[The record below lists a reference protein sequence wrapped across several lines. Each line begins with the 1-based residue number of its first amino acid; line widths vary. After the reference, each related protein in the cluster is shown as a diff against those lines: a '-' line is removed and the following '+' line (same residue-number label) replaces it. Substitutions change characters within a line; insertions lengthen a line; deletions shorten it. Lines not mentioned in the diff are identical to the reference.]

1 MSATE
6 ELQYRFNTL
15 FPHLNERQQHLI
27 AAFDAEQLGRGGI
40 AIVSRVTGFSRP
52 TIYRA
57 IESLSQRPLPVG
69 RVRHSGAGRKALV
82 QCDPQLV
89 QALEALVDPD
99 TRGDPM
105 SPLRWTCKSTR
116 ELARLL
122 TVQGHPVSHMTVAQL
137 LHDLHYSLQGNA
149 KTKEG
154 KQHPDRD
161 AQFRYIQRQ
170 SQSFLDRGWPVIS
183 VDTKKK
189 ELVGNYGNSG
199 QEWQPAGQPVGV
211 DVHDFPDPDTPKA
224 VPRGVYDEQHNVGW
238 VTVGCSHDTARF
250 AVESIR
256 RWWGEM
262 GHPLYRRAKGVLVCA
277 DSGGSNGYRLRLW
290 KLELQRWAN
299 ESGLDVTVCHY
310 PPGTSKWNKIEHRL
324 FSQITMNWRGRPLE
338 SYQVVVNLIGATTT
352 ETGLRVRA
360 DFDKEFYPTKVKVT
374 KSELAMM
381 DLYPHK
387 FHGEWNYSINHQTTS
402 V

>member
-1 MSATE
+1 MSTTE
-6 ELQYRFNTL
+6 KRQHKFDTL

-27 AAFDAEQLGRGGI
+27 AAFDAQQLGRGGI
-40 AIVSRVTGFSRP
+40 SIVSRVTGFSRP

-57 IESLSQRPLPVG
+57 IESLSQRPLLFG

-122 TVQGHPVSHMTVAQL
+122 TAQGHLVSHMTVAQL

-170 SQSFLDRGWPVIS
+170 GESFLGRGWPVIS

-189 ELVGNYGNSG
+189 ELVGNYEGLLGSG
-199 QEWQPAGQPVGV
+199 ALGV
-211 DVHDFPDPDTPKA
+211 
-224 VPRGVYDEQHNVGW
+224 
-238 VTVGCSHDTARF
+238 
-250 AVESIR
+250 
-256 RWWGEM
+256 
-262 GHPLYRRAKGVLVCA
+262 
-277 DSGGSNGYRLRLW
+277 
-290 KLELQRWAN
+290 
-299 ESGLDVTVCHY
+299 
-310 PPGTSKWNKIEHRL
+310 
-324 FSQITMNWRGRPLE
+324 RP
-338 SYQVVVNLIGATTT
+338 SY
-352 ETGLRVRA
+352 
-360 DFDKEFYPTKVKVT
+360 
-374 KSELAMM
+374 
-381 DLYPHK
+381 
-387 FHGEWNYSINHQTTS
+387 
-402 V
+402 